1 MAVDRPR
8 PALTALLN
16 GVRRPAPEDGSTRPT
31 RGTLALQ
38 ALRGETPADLDVT
51 SHDGFHLLRADLDG
65 ATLWSWD
72 GSELVTREL
81 GTGNHILVNGGLADD
96 DPLVPHFKPLLAALP
111 DPHGSASGRERVCPN
126 V

>member
-38 ALRGETPADLDVT
+38 ALRGETPADLAVT
-51 SHDGFHLLRADLDG
+51 SHAGFHLPRAALAG

-81 GTGNHILVNGGLADD
+81 GPATTNPVNGGHRQSA
-96 DPLVPHFKPLLAALP
+96 
-111 DPHGSASGRERVCPN
+111 ASGTKM
-126 V
+126 